1 MKNWK
6 KAWLKELDNITPEL
20 SDEVKSAPI
29 SMGEDTIS
37 FDGETAVKS
46 RKIQKPLVLVLVAVF
61 LCLAILGTVF
71 LIPKNQRVGLFSVE
85 INPSVSF
92 STDGNGVVT
101 GVRASNRD
109 ADVLW
114 HLKKLRKTWSAKTS
128 AMP

>member
-46 RKIQKPLVLVLVAVF
+46 RNIQNPLYWYSLRSFCVWQF
-61 LCLAILGTVF
+61 WELCF
-71 LIPKNQRVGLFSVE
+71 
-85 INPSVSF
+85 
-92 STDGNGVVT
+92 
-101 GVRASNRD
+101 
-109 ADVLW
+109 
-114 HLKKLRKTWSAKTS
+114 
-128 AMP
+128 

>member
-61 LCLAILGTVF
+61 LCLAIL
-71 LIPKNQRVGLFSVE
+71 
-85 INPSVSF
+85 
-92 STDGNGVVT
+92 
-101 GVRASNRD
+101 
-109 ADVLW
+109 
-114 HLKKLRKTWSAKTS
+114 
-128 AMP
+128 